1 MADNVTLPPFTAF
14 GDTEIYRS
22 KDGEVHFGLLQDS
35 VIADSTDQLY
45 TVTQAGEKRLDAISH
60 LFYGTSKLWW
70 VIAQVN
76 GIVDP
81 LNGVASKTEL
91 RIPTKERLSEAGIL
105 SI

>member
-1 MADNVTLPPFTAF
+1 MADNITLPPFTAF

-22 KDGEVHFGLLQDS
+22 KEGDVHFGLMQDS
-35 VIADSTDQLY
+35 VISDPSDQLY
-45 TVTQAGEKRLDAISH
+45 TVTQAGEKRLDAISG
-60 LFYGTSKLWW
+60 LFYGTTKLWW

-81 LNGVASKTEL
+81 MNGVPPKTEL